1 MNEAVQNETEE
12 KPEGLLANANADQQE
27 ETPQE
32 ENVEMAHKAEEK
44 EEVAEEDNIIQLPEN
59 LNKKFIDTKTGEL
72 DQQKLS
78 DSYNEL
84 TKKMSMGGHKAPK
97 EYNFDLLDDVE
108 DDDPLKQFV
117 TSWIETHR
125 PTQEAVNELVGT
137 FLELSEQQ
145 QQSETID
152 NDAELAKLGPN
163 GPEIVKG
170 TVTWVRGLVDKGVLG
185 PDDVK
190 EVEVLAA
197 TAEGIGV
204 ITKLRRYYEGQ
215 PIPTAPA
222 NVDGLPSKE
231 EFYAMVGSDEY
242 KKDKQYRMK
251 VEKIAEQL
259 FPGDA
264 TSTGDIR

>member
-1 MNEAVQNETEE
+1 MNETVTKEQDEQE
-12 KPEGLLANANADQQE
+12 PEGLLANANAEQQQE
-27 ETPQE
+27 ETKE
-32 ENVEMAHKAEEK
+32 TENVEMAHKVEDK
-44 EEVAEEDNIIQLPEN
+44 EEIKDEESIIELPEN
-59 LNKKFIDTKTGEL
+59 LSKKFVDQKTGEP
-72 DQQKLS
+72 DVQKLS

-84 TKKMSMGGHKAPK
+84 NKKMSMGGHKAPK
-97 EYNFDLLDDVE
+97 EYNFDSMKEVE

-117 TSWIETHR
+117 TKWIETHR
-125 PTQEAVNELVGT
+125 PTQEAVDELVGN
-137 FLELSEQQ
+137 FLSLSEQQ
-145 QQSETID
+145 VQAETID
-152 NDAELAKLGPN
+152 NQAELQKLGPK

-170 TVTWVRGLVDKGVLG
+170 TVTWVRGLMDKGVLG

-197 TAEGIGV
+197 TAEGINV

-231 EFYAMVGSDEY
+231 EFYAMVGSKEY
-242 KKDKQYRMK
+242 KEDKQYRMK

-259 FPGDA
+259 FPGEA
-264 TSTGDIR
+264 VAGG